1 MPARNRRLPRHLSW
15 PLTSTDIC
23 SALGET
29 PSNALQLGFFDHHWT
44 DRTLLKARWVP
55 PTGSNYGTGLPP
67 DWWSSVWIT
76 VGPIPSSERAT
87 AHQVLRE
94 QALPELR
101 TWVGKARNGSEAWAL
116 SRHSIA
122 WRYVDQSLDLSH
134 DQQPYQPV
142 KLRSDAVKVR

>member
-29 PSNALQLGFFDHHWT
+29 PSDALRLSFFDHHWT
-44 DRTLLKARWVP
+44 DGTVLQASWVP
-55 PTGSNYGTGLPP
+55 PIGSNYGAGLPP
-67 DWWSSVWIT
+67 DWWSSVQIT
-76 VGPIPSSERAT
+76 VGPVPSGERA
-87 AHQVLRE
+87 AVRQILRE

-101 TWVGKARNGSEAWAL
+101 DWVDKARNGPEGWVL

-122 WRYVDQSLDLSH
+122 WQYADQSLYLSR
-134 DQQPYQPV
+134 DQQPY
-142 KLRSDAVKVR
+142 

>member
-1 MPARNRRLPRHLSW
+1 MPARNRRLPQHLSW

-29 PSNALQLGFFDHHWT
+29 PSHALQLSFFDHHWT
-44 DRTLLKARWVP
+44 DGTLLKARWVP
-55 PTGSNYGTGLPP
+55 PTSSNYGAGLPS
-67 DWWSSVWIT
+67 DRWSSVWIT
-76 VGPIPSSERAT
+76 VAPIPGSERA
-87 AHQVLRE
+87 AARQILRE

-101 TWVGKARNGSEAWAL
+101 NWVEKARNGSEAWAL

-122 WRYVDQSLDLSH
+122 WRYVNRFLHLSH

-142 KLRSDAVKVR
+142 KLP